1 MPLIRDKKQS
11 IYTEKDFGVN
21 KRKGEQKGMVNLK
34 ASPFFLNEE
43 QIDWVEQTIAS
54 MTLEEKI
61 GQLFINFTVN
71 RDPEYIKSVCRKYHV
86 GGIRWQGGTLEEVY
100 EQNKLFQEESKVPV
114 LIAANCE
121 AGGNGAVK
129 EGTLVATQAACGA
142 SATADTAYNMGRVG
156 GEEAAAIGC
165 NWTFGPVSD
174 VLLNWRNTIVNTRS
188 YGDDPDQ
195 VIERCKGY
203 MRGMAES
210 GIACC
215 TKHFPGDGV
224 EERDQ
229 HLLIGNNDLT
239 CEEWD
244 AAFGKVYK
252 ALIDAGIESIMVGH
266 FRLPAYSR
274 RLRPGIKDEELMPA
288 SLAPELLTE
297 LLRGQL
303 GFNGVIVTDAS
314 HMGGLSTAA
323 PRSYQVPGAIAA
335 GCDMFLFFNDPDEDF
350 AYMMEGYRSG
360 LITEERL
367 SDALHRILGLKAKL
381 NLYKKPFPEK
391 EGLKAI
397 GSPEHHAAAAKAADE
412 TITLVK
418 DVQHMLPYNVKKGNR
433 VKLYFI
439 QSAPISVVDGTD
451 KAKQIVI
458 EELERAGFAVDA
470 NQDYYEL
477 EAEKPAWANR
487 YKLIEAGS
495 AEEFRKNFDLAM
507 VFINM
512 KGYAQENNIRV
523 KYSVSHSNEIPWY
536 VQEVPT
542 VCVSLGYT
550 NHLFDVPMMKTYI
563 NAYADTREYIRAV
576 IEKITGQSEF
586 KGIFNETV
594 WCGRWDTRI

>member
-1 MPLIRDKKQS
+1 
-11 IYTEKDFGVN
+11 
-21 KRKGEQKGMVNLK
+21 MVNLK

-43 QIDWVEQTIAS
+43 QLNWVEETIDT

-71 RDPEYIKSVCRKYHV
+71 RNPEYIKDVCQKYHV

-100 EQNKLFQEESKVPV
+100 EQNRLFQEASRIPV

-121 AGGNGAVK
+121 SGGNGAVK
-129 EGTLVATQAACGA
+129 EGTLIAPQAACGA
-142 SATADTAYNMGRVG
+142 SITAKTAYEMGRVG

-174 VLLNWRNTIVNTRS
+174 ILLNWRNTIVNTRS
-188 YGDDPDQ
+188 YGGDPDK
-195 VIERCKGY
+195 VIQLCKEY

-210 GIACC
+210 GLACC

-229 HLLIGNNDLT
+229 HLLIGSNDLS

-244 AAFGKVYK
+244 STFGKTYR
-252 ALIDAGIESIMVGH
+252 ALIDAGIESFMVGH
-266 FRLPAYSR
+266 IRLPEYSR
-274 RLRPGIKDEELMPA
+274 KLRPGITEEEIMPA

-297 LLRGQL
+297 LLRERL
-303 GFNGVIVTDAS
+303 GFNGLIVTDAS
-314 HMGGLSTAA
+314 HMGGLTTAA
-323 PRSYQVPGAIAA
+323 PRRYQVPGTIAA

-350 AYMMEGYRSG
+350 VYMMEGYRSG

-367 SDALHRILGLKAKL
+367 SDALYRILGLKAKL
-381 NLYKKPFPEK
+381 NLYRKKFPEK
-391 EGLKAI
+391 SGLNNV
-397 GSPEHHAAAAKAADE
+397 GSAEHHAAAARAADNS
-412 TITLVK
+412 ISLIK
-418 DVQHMLPYNVKKGNR
+418 DVQHILPYDIRKGNR
-433 VKLYFI
+433 VKLYFL
-439 QSAPISVVDGTD
+439 QSAPVSAVDGTD
-451 KAKQIVI
+451 KAKRIVI
-458 EELERAGFAVDA
+458 EELERAGFQVDA

-477 EAEKPAWANR
+477 EAEHPDWGNR
-487 YKLIEAGS
+487 YKLTAAGS
-495 AEEFRKNFDLAM
+495 AEKFRKNFDLAM

-523 KYSVSHSNEIPWY
+523 KYSISHSNEIPWY

-542 VCVSLGYT
+542 ICVSLNYT

-563 NAYADTREYIRAV
+563 NAYADTREYIRSV
-576 IEKITGQSEF
+576 IEKIVGQSEF
-586 KGIFNETV
+586 KGSFEETV
-594 WCGRWDTRI
+594 WCGRKDTRI